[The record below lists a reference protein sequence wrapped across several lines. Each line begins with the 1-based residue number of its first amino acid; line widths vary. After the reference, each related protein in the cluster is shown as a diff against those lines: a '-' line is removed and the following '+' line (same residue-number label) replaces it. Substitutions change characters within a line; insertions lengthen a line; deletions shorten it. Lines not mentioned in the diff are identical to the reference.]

1 MCIVYIVWKARF
13 LLKVGGFDMARRQ
26 KMNRRKS
33 KKSFTKGAVR
43 VHRKNGM
50 RSPVMRGGIRL

>member
-1 MCIVYIVWKARF
+1 
-13 LLKVGGFDMARRQ
+13 MAKRY

-33 KKSFTKGAVR
+33 KRTFTKGAVR

-50 RSPVMRGGIRL
+50 SARPMRGGIRL